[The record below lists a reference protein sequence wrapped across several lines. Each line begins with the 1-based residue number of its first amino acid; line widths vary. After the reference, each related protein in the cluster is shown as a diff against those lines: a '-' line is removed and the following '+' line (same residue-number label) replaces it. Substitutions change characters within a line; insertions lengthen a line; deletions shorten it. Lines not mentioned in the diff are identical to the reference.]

1 MSAIPI
7 TVLMPVHNAE
17 RYVLGAV
24 ESVLGQSWQEFEFLI
39 VNDGSTDASRDLL
52 AGVKDE
58 RLRIVD
64 TERAGI
70 AGALALGLQ
79 LARGRYVAR
88 MDADDE
94 SLPDRLARQKACL
107 DERPDVGM
115 VHCRAE
121 CIDGDGRPLGRIRG
135 DLRTDLETKW
145 LLVWHNVPVHP
156 TVMLRADVSRRHG
169 LTYRPGFDRAE
180 DFDLWSRLSL
190 VAGIHLIPEVL
201 LRYRIHAA
209 SVTQGAAP
217 EPLSRVYA
225 RVIFES
231 FERYGVAISEEVAAE
246 LAVIG
251 GGTWVNPITYR
262 YRHLREILEPLHD
275 AVSRR
280 FCERFRVGPNELAA
294 VQAEQLTR
302 WARYMLGTSR
312 SSAARLLWTGLRRH
326 PPILGTYLLWAV
338 AAALVAPAGLR
349 RRIDARQIAGA
360 APLGPS
366 ANAAVDPP
374 PSDVEDGSQASAR
387 GATGREAEDA
397 RPNGRKAGRGC
408 A

>member
-1 MSAIPI
+1 
-7 TVLMPVHNAE
+7 
-17 RYVLGAV
+17 
-24 ESVLGQSWQEFEFLI
+24 
-39 VNDGSTDASRDLL
+39 
-52 AGVKDE
+52 
-58 RLRIVD
+58 
-64 TERAGI
+64 
-70 AGALALGLQ
+70 
-79 LARGRYVAR
+79 
-88 MDADDE
+88 
-94 SLPDRLARQKACL
+94 
-107 DERPDVGM
+107 M

-135 DLRTDLETKW
+135 DLRTDLETSW

-156 TVMLRADVSRRHG
+156 TVMLRAEVSRRHG
-169 LTYRPGFDRAE
+169 LTYRLGFDRAE

-225 RVIFES
+225 RVIFEN
-231 FERYGVAISEEVAAE
+231 FERFGVAISEDVAAE

-262 YRHLREILEPLHD
+262 YRHLRESLAPLHE

-280 FCERFRVGPNELAA
+280 FRERFRVGAAGLAA

-312 SSAARLLWTGLRRH
+312 SSAARLLWAGLQRH
-326 PPILGTYLLWAV
+326 PPVLRTYLFWAV
-338 AAALVAPAGLR
+338 AAALVAPDGLR
-349 RRIDARQIAGA
+349 RRIDARQIAAA

-366 ANAAVDPP
+366 AAAAAPP
-374 PSDVEDGSQASAR
+374 PSPDPGDGPPAGAR
-387 GATGREAEDA
+387 EAKGLNAEDA
-397 RPNGRKAGRGC
+397 RPSGRKAGRGC
-408 A
+408 G